1 MRSLLVSP
9 CLLLALIAGCNTSEA
24 EVPTAAAESA
34 APEVEAPPTQA
45 AVEAAAIADGDR
57 TFGAPLVLADATP
70 LADIARDPSHFSGQV
85 VRTSGEIASV
95 CQARGCWMEIREQGV
110 APVRVPM
117 AGHSFFLPRDVAGR
131 RATVEG
137 TVSLR
142 ELPADERDHLAGEG
156 ALATAQ
162 PLEISATGVIIH

>member
-1 MRSLLVSP
+1 
-9 CLLLALIAGCNTSEA
+9 
-24 EVPTAAAESA
+24 
-34 APEVEAPPTQA
+34 
-45 AVEAAAIADGDR
+45 
-57 TFGAPLVLADATP
+57 
-70 LADIARDPSHFSGQV
+70 
-85 VRTSGEIASV
+85 
-95 CQARGCWMEIREQGV
+95 MEIREQGV